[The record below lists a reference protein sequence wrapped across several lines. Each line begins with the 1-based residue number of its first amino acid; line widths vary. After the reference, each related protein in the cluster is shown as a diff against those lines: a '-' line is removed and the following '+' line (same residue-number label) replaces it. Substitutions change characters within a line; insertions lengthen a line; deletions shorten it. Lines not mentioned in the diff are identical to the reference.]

1 MLAEEDTQVVEMNR
15 LVAVDC
21 NQAVD
26 ILRDAVARG
35 MVVVVVCQPYFFFAF
50 RSSIA
55 SLLQGD
61 RE

>member
-35 MVVVVVCQPYFFFAF
+35 MVVVVVCQPYFFFCV
-50 RSSIA
+50 
-55 SLLQGD
+55 
-61 RE
+61 